1 MLQKNFSEM
10 ELLDRNSNKLNSFV
24 PHLTMKDFATVVVK
38 MVVSIAGIKEENS
51 DLSSKLTLLN
61 AQQL

>member
-24 PHLTMKDFATVVVK
+24 PHLMMKDFATVVVK
-38 MVVSIAGIKEENS
+38 MVVSTVGTKEENS
-51 DLSSKLTLLN
+51 ALFSKLTLLN